1 MYELWHLGVAYA
13 VGTAAGIG
21 IYRHVIKEY
30 IITATIDSLVEQEYV
45 RSYEDDHGITHLYK
59 WHDIEDVLERI
70 QMIQLSERDPEEWG
84 FEEEEENEK
93 DDTP

>member
-1 MYELWHLGVAYA
+1 MYEMWHLVTAYV

-21 IYRHVIKEY
+21 IYRHVVKEY

-59 WHDIEDVLERI
+59 WHDLEDLLERI
-70 QMIQLSERDPEEWG
+70 QMKELSDRDPEEWG
-84 FEEEEENEK
+84 FEEENEE

>member
-1 MYELWHLGVAYA
+1 MYELWHIGVAYV

-45 RSYEDDHGITHLYK
+45 RSYEDDEGITHLYK
-59 WHDIEDVLERI
+59 WHDLEDIMERI
-70 QMIQLSERDPEEWG
+70 RVVHHYDGEYHDEPPEEDN
-84 FEEEEENEK
+84 EEN
-93 DDTP
+93 DTP